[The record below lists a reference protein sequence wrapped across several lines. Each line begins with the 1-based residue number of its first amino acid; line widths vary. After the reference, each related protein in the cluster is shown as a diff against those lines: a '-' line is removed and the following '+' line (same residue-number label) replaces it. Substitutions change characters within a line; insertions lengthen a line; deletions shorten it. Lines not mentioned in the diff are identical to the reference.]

1 MASTGALIGG
11 CIKIF
16 SVTPDRFFLAVV
28 GQIFNATCNV
38 FTFCI
43 AVRLAAIWFGG
54 KEIGLAGALALL
66 GDQVNLPEVKTIII
80 NQAIYSAL
88 NRHVLNFQIGSA
100 ISFLLP
106 TILVA
111 DDLNSEVIENGLFR
125 MHTYVAIAEAIDLI
139 LIILCKCDL

>member
-16 SVTPDRFFLAVV
+16 SVTPDRFFVAVV

-43 AVRLAAIWFGG
+43 AARLAAIWFGG

-66 GDQVNLPEVKTIII
+66 GDQVNLSEVKTIII
-80 NQAIYSAL
+80 NHSIYSVL
-88 NRHVLNFQIGSA
+88 NHVLNFQIGSA

-139 LIILCKCDL
+139 LIILCKYDL